1 MGLPQFFVLGASALR
16 NIVVTRPRTV
26 AQLQTISGI
35 GPDKVAKFGAS
46 ILEVC
51 NA

>member
-1 MGLPQFFVLGASALR
+1 MGLPQFFVLGASTLR
-16 NIVVTRPRTV
+16 SIVLERPRTV

-35 GPDKVAKFGAS
+35 GAEKAAKFGAS
-46 ILEVC
+46 IVELC